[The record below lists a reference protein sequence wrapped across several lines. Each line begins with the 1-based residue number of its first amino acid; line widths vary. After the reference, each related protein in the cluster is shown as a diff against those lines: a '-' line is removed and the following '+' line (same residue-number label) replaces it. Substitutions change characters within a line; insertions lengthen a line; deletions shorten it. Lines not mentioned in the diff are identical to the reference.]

1 MKSFLYRQLA
11 QLSSTKT
18 KVFILCGLVIVS
30 SILSLVFSQMP
41 AEGNAQSTQKE
52 SRDSAPAQ
60 AAPPQSSS
68 SSNSAAAPNTPI
80 VGPQTSQQT
89 AQKKVP
95 VYHSADFLAGYLSN
109 QASSIIVEG
118 KPWINASTNVAQYQ
132 EPLGGNS
139 IWDYRGES
147 EKWDSTNHMWRDDR
161 GAWHLYTTETL
172 YATNGQ
178 EQTAYILVD
187 RDGPGV
193 MDKLWFT
200 YDATTTFFRVWS
212 VFQPSFDPA
221 DLLEWGNLQKLGNL
235 RIEVDG
241 KIVYDGAILDW
252 FSGKAQN
259 LTPELKKSSSGAIK
273 ISARLEISSLFPIK
287 STSRSPCTAERA
299 NRNGSWRPASHFQMI
314 PKCNR
319 ILAARK
325 ICRWTK

>member
-11 QLSSTKT
+11 LFSSTKT

-41 AEGNAQSTQKE
+41 AEGNAQSTQTE
-52 SRDSAPAQ
+52 SRDTAPAQ

-139 IWDYRGES
+139 FWDYWGES
-147 EKWDSTNHMWRDDR
+147 EKWDSTNDTWRDDR
-161 GAWHLYTTETL
+161 GAWHLYSKHFTQQM
-172 YATNGQ
+172 ARANGD
-178 EQTAYILVD
+178 ILVD
-187 RDGPGV
+187 RDGPG
-193 MDKLWFT
+193 
-200 YDATTTFFRVWS
+200 
-212 VFQPSFDPA
+212 
-221 DLLEWGNLQKLGNL
+221 
-235 RIEVDG
+235 
-241 KIVYDGAILDW
+241 
-252 FSGKAQN
+252 
-259 LTPELKKSSSGAIK
+259 
-273 ISARLEISSLFPIK
+273 
-287 STSRSPCTAERA
+287 
-299 NRNGSWRPASHFQMI
+299 
-314 PKCNR
+314 
-319 ILAARK
+319 
-325 ICRWTK
+325 